1 MGAVFGSG
9 ATVDIAELAHLQA
22 QIDENDRN
30 LAELGSQTDALDRQL
45 ETIRDVLAQPA
56 SHVYVTTKKLRLNRM
71 NVVVEDA
78 ASEDGAEIEFR
89 VARIPASPAG
99 MRAFSLVRFA
109 RADLLP
115 APSMDDAAKRLLI

>member
-1 MGAVFGSG
+1 
-9 ATVDIAELAHLQA
+9 
-22 QIDENDRN
+22 
-30 LAELGSQTDALDRQL
+30 
-45 ETIRDVLAQPA
+45 
-56 SHVYVTTKKLRLNRM
+56 M

-78 ASEDGAEIEFR
+78 ASEDGAAIEFR